1 MRSVRL
7 ERVGIFL
14 ALSCFAGVS
23 YSQLDF
29 KHKEWVL
36 VCDNTRTCRAAGYSV
51 DNADNPA
58 SILITRKAGNNS
70 PASVQIRHDPSE
82 SVKLEQQAI
91 LEVAQFRM
99 RVNGLAKDLPPA
111 QANALISRLIE
122 GDGLSITQGKL
133 ESSIS
138 LDGIKAV
145 LTKMDDY
152 QGRVGTPSAL
162 VAKGFNAKPVAM
174 PMAMPVVQA
183 VALVPDT
190 PIDQKLRQVL
200 VSAIGQHECNNNQSP
215 FEFRRLSQLQILV
228 SRPQCWIAPYNTGGR
243 YWVVESKPRYRVTS
257 IHDDL
262 LNEFF
267 EAESKL
273 RGVQKGRGI
282 GDCLAFREF
291 TWNGKQFVLTSSAWT
306 GPCKGFPGGAWDLPS
321 YVSQVIPAKK

>member
-99 RVNGLAKDLPPA
+99 RVNGLAKDIA
-111 QANALISRLIE
+111 
-122 GDGLSITQGKL
+122 
-133 ESSIS
+133 
-138 LDGIKAV
+138 
-145 LTKMDDY
+145 
-152 QGRVGTPSAL
+152 
-162 VAKGFNAKPVAM
+162 
-174 PMAMPVVQA
+174 
-183 VALVPDT
+183 
-190 PIDQKLRQVL
+190 ID
-200 VSAIGQHECNNNQSP
+200 
-215 FEFRRLSQLQILV
+215 
-228 SRPQCWIAPYNTGGR
+228 
-243 YWVVESKPRYRVTS
+243 
-257 IHDDL
+257 
-262 LNEFF
+262 
-267 EAESKL
+267 
-273 RGVQKGRGI
+273 
-282 GDCLAFREF
+282 
-291 TWNGKQFVLTSSAWT
+291 
-306 GPCKGFPGGAWDLPS
+306 
-321 YVSQVIPAKK
+321 